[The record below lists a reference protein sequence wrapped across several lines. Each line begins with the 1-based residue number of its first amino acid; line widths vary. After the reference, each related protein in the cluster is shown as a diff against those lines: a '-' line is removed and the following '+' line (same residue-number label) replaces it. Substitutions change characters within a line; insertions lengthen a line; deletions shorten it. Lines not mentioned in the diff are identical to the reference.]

1 MTSQAFVTVVG
12 LVTAAAVFATG
23 IVILTGL
30 LLPTSVPAGSRI
42 LVGCV
47 MIGYGV
53 YRSIMLW
60 MNHRSEKNK
69 SPHEQQD
76 E

>member
-1 MTSQAFVTVVG
+1 MSNQTFVTVVG

-23 IVILTGL
+23 IVIITGL
-30 LLPTSVPAGSRI
+30 LLPTSVPGGSRI

-60 MNHRSEKNK
+60 KKHRSEKNEI
-69 SPHEQQD
+69 SREQ
-76 E
+76 